1 MQHRPTNGFTLIE
14 LLIAVAIL
22 GIIAAIAVPTY
33 SQYITDARRIDAQ
46 VALRGE
52 AQKMERCRTQSFT
65 YVGCKPTSNPSSPDG
80 YYTVGFG
87 TPTAN
92 TFTLTATPVSG
103 KSQAK
108 DTDCKTLI
116 INQTGRTTAT
126 GDSVSTANP
135 AGDCW

>member
-1 MQHRPTNGFTLIE
+1 MQHRPTPGFTLIE

-52 AQKMERCRTQSFT
+52 AQKMERCRTESFT
-65 YVGCKPTSNPSSPDG
+65 YVDCDPSTAPSSPDG
-80 YYTVGFG
+80 YYTIGFG

-92 TFTLTATPVSG
+92 TYTLTATPVSG
-103 KSQAK
+103 KSQAN
-108 DTDCKTLI
+108 DAECATLT
-116 INQTGRTTAT
+116 INQTGFT
-126 GDSVSTANP
+126 DSTPKVNGVAH
-135 AGDCW
+135 DCW

>member
-1 MQHRPTNGFTLIE
+1 MQYRPAPGFSLIE

-22 GIIAAIAVPTY
+22 GIISAIAVPTY
-33 SQYITDARRIDAQ
+33 SNYITDARRIDAQ

-52 AQKMERCRTQSFT
+52 AQKMERCRTESFT
-65 YVGCKPTSNPSSPDG
+65 YVGCDPSTDPKSPDG
-80 YYTVGFG
+80 YYTIGFG

-92 TFTLTATPVSG
+92 TYTLTATPVAG

-126 GDSVSTANP
+126 GDSVSTSEP